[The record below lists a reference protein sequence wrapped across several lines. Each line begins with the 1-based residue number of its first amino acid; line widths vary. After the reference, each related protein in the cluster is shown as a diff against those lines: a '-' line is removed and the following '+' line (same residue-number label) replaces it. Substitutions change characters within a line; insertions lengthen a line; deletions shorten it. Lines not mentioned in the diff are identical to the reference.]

1 MADRI
6 PYPVCIFLAAAGG
19 TFIRALQ
26 CRVPDPYGRNGNPGR
41 RPAGKEKPKENVN
54 PRRLRKEGQLQK
66 LD

>member
-6 PYPVCIFLAAAGG
+6 PYPVCIFSGRCGKNLYSGPSAQA
-19 TFIRALQ
+19 Q
-26 CRVPDPYGRNGNPGR
+26 DPDGRLGNPER
-41 RPAGKEKPKENVN
+41 RPAGKEKPNENVN